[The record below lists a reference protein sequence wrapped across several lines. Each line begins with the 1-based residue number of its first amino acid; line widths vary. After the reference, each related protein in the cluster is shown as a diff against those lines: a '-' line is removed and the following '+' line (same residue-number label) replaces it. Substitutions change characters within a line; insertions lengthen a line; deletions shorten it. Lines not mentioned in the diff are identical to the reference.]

1 MRVAYRRA
9 ATEDEEESSFV
20 SMTDMTVS
28 FLFIVIILLAFFA
41 SRYSGEEDVP
51 RSHLIDM
58 RIQRDT
64 ALETIDTLR
73 QALRAAFDK
82 ANAAEAIVENRDPLE
97 AYMKLAAAMRLRL
110 LEQLRDE
117 IRQDYPDLAL
127 GISPEGD
134 ALRFQG
140 EGLFRTGEASLRPRQ
155 REIVQNVA
163 EKLDKALPCYTF
175 GANRAWDEAC
185 NPEFA
190 VIEAVQI
197 EGHTDSQGAE
207 LRNLSLSTDRANT
220 TFASMV
226 DRHTNLKG
234 HLNYRNQ
241 SVLSVAGY
249 GQMRPI
255 ASNETSDGR
264 ATNRRIDLRIIMYT
278 PSSGDEIDV
287 LQERLRA
294 PGTAGK
300 AKK

>member
-9 ATEDEEESSFV
+9 AAEDEEESSFV

-58 RIQRDT
+58 RLQRDS
-64 ALETIDTLR
+64 ALETVENLR
-73 QALRAAFDK
+73 QSLRAAFQK
-82 ANAAEAIVENRDPLE
+82 AEEAEAIVESRDPLE
-97 AYMKLAAAMRLRL
+97 AYMKLAAATRLRL

-117 IRQDYPDLAL
+117 ISADYPDLAL

-155 REIVQNVA
+155 REIVQHVA
-163 EKLDKALPCYTF
+163 AKLDQALPCYTF
-175 GANRAWDEAC
+175 GPNGAWDESC
-185 NPEFA
+185 NPEYA
-190 VIEAVQI
+190 IIEAVQI
-197 EGHTDSQGAE
+197 EGHTDSNGAE

-220 TFASMV
+220 TYASMINS
-226 DRHTNLKG
+226 REALQR
-234 HLNYRNQ
+234 HLNHRDQ

-255 ASNETSDGR
+255 ASNDSSEGR

-278 PSSGDEIDV
+278 PGSGGEIET
-287 LQERLRA
+287 LQSRLRQA
-294 PGTAGK
+294 ASG
-300 AKK
+300 AKP

>member
-1 MRVAYRRA
+1 VRVAYRRA
-9 ATEDEEESSFV
+9 VAEDEEESSFV

-51 RSHLIDM
+51 RSHLVDM
-58 RIQRDT
+58 RLQRDA
-64 ALETIDTLR
+64 ALETVESLR

-82 ANAAEAIVENRDPLE
+82 AEAAEAIVENRDPLE
-97 AYMKLAAAMRLRL
+97 SYMKLAGAMRLRL

-117 IRQDYPDLAL
+117 IRQDYPDLAI
-127 GISPEGD
+127 GISPGGD

-140 EGLFRTGEASLRPRQ
+140 EGLFRTGEASLRARQ

-175 GANRAWDEAC
+175 GPNRAWSEAC

-226 DRHTNLKG
+226 DRQSDLKQ

-255 ASNETSDGR
+255 ASNETSEGR

-278 PSSGDEIDV
+278 PSSGDEIGV
-287 LQERLRA
+287 LQERLQS
-294 PGTAGK
+294 PGPAEK
-300 AKK
+300 SK

>member
-1 MRVAYRRA
+1 MRVAYRRSSS
-9 ATEDEEESSFV
+9 EGEEESSFV

-64 ALETIDTLR
+64 ALETVESLR

-82 ANAAEAIVENRDPLE
+82 AEAAEAIVENRDPLE

-117 IRQDYPDLAL
+117 IRQDYPDLAI

-140 EGLFRTGEASLRPRQ
+140 EGLFRTGEASLRARQ

-163 EKLDKALPCYTF
+163 DKLGKALPCYTF
-175 GANRAWDEAC
+175 GPNRDWNEAC
-185 NPEFA
+185 NPESA

-226 DRHTNLKG
+226 DRQTSLKL
-234 HLNYRNQ
+234 HLNYRDQ
-241 SVLSVAGY
+241 PVLSVAGY

-255 ASNETSDGR
+255 ASNESSEGR

-278 PSSGDEIDV
+278 PSSGDEIEV
-287 LQERLRA
+287 LQERLRTR
-294 PGTAGK
+294 GTAGSVK
-300 AKK
+300 Q